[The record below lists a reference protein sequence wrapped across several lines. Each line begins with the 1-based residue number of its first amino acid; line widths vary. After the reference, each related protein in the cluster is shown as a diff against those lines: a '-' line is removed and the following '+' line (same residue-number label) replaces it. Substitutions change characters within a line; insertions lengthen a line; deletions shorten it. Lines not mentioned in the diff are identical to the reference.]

1 MGLWAEGL
9 GPLFRAIGPTDP
21 SGNLAS
27 VGVIFEGERLA
38 VGWYSGSAPQDPVVQ
53 FTEENS
59 PLHSDADCSLKR
71 DWPIWGRGD
80 IPSSEL
86 WDWVI
91 TKVHLMRTLAEAL
104 EERRLSHVAPQ
115 ALAEISWEFA
125 LAVNNSPWSPER
137 KPSIASV
144 LEYIQQIPDD
154 PRTTVSLGEKLY
166 TWHDIDAVRNYLSGL
181 AQDGH
186 ATLDDP
192 WPVADL
198 SGPSSSSGLSR
209 FSDERLASRTTAVYD
224 AALKIYQAMVAH
236 WFQPFLAR
244 LRMYRLL
251 PVRIEGLLTKREDGW
266 IMVPALTWRPTIL
279 PMGQESHADFGLVAM
294 QDRVSDYERDFEEQ
308 REAFVRM
315 RRGSPDGVLFQFS
328 SARIDVLSP
337 RSATELAHDWLT
349 EEMRIL
355 GWVD

>member
-1 MGLWAEGL
+1 M
-9 GPLFRAIGPTDP
+9 
-21 SGNLAS
+21 
-27 VGVIFEGERLA
+27 
-38 VGWYSGSAPQDPVVQ
+38 
-53 FTEENS
+53 
-59 PLHSDADCSLKR
+59 
-71 DWPIWGRGD
+71 
-80 IPSSEL
+80 
-86 WDWVI
+86 
-91 TKVHLMRTLAEAL
+91 
-104 EERRLSHVAPQ
+104 APQ

-209 FSDERLASRTTAVYD
+209 FSDERLACRTTAVYD
-224 AALKIYQAMVAH
+224 AALKIYQAMVEH

-251 PVRIEGLLTKREDGW
+251 PVRIEGLLTKREDGR